1 MKIENY
7 KLMKTNKKEM
17 NDVINFLNYCFNIKF
32 QNVVGKLYSNENDYS
47 NNHYIIKKDN
57 NIIAAICINE
67 SEWIIDDNKIKVAGI
82 GSVCVHPNYRNKGIM
97 QYMLNES
104 NNIIRNLKAD
114 ISILSGSYERY
125 NHFGYEKATQC
136 INYEIPVNKK
146 YINNDYKFVLIDSL
160 TNNQINYLAKLNE
173 NKSEYIKRL
182 DNVFIESCKQWNH
195 TAYGI
200 FKNNNLIG
208 YIVNKENVIKEI
220 KLQNYEEMLNIL
232 YNFINNLS
240 TEKINVLIPG
250 IEYRQKEI
258 LKNFENKLI
267 DKNSQLCQIINYEK
281 VIKILLTYR
290 NRYEK
295 LKKGTLTIK
304 IENYGGIKINVDEDI
319 VISKYNSSNY
329 DLTLSNIEALK
340 LFLNDNEKLNLEPD
354 IKSVCD
360 SWFPL
365 DIYLYVADLI

>member
-7 KLMKTNKKEM
+7 KLIKTNKKEM

-32 QNVVGKLYSNENDYS
+32 QNVVGKLYKNGNDYS

-82 GSVCVHPNYRNKGIM
+82 GSVCVHPDYRNKGIM

-114 ISILSGSYERY
+114 ISILSGKYDRY
-125 NHFGYEKATQC
+125 NHFGYEKTTQC
-136 INYEIPVNKK
+136 INYEIPANKN
-146 YINNDYKFVLIDSL
+146 INDDYKFAAIDSL
-160 TNNQINYLAKLNE
+160 TNNQIEYLAKLNE
-173 NKSEYIKRL
+173 NKSEYIKRV
-182 DNVFIESCKQWNH
+182 DNEFIESCKQWNH

-200 FKNNNLIG
+200 FKNDNLIG

-220 KLQNYEEMLNIL
+220 KLQNYKEMVNIL
-232 YNFINNLS
+232 YNFINNFG
-240 TEKINVLIPG
+240 TEKLNVLIPG

-290 NRYEK
+290 NRHEK

-304 IENYGGIKINVDEDI
+304 IENYGGIKINVEDEDI
-319 VISKYNSSNY
+319 VISKYNSNNY

-340 LFLNDNEKLNLEPD
+340 LFLNNNEKLNLKPD
-354 IKSVCD
+354 IKNICD